1 MKEIQAVLEV
11 RKREVLIRAW
21 EWPEPREVFRAY
33 LTTSP
38 SQGSA
43 PMELLDALARWQG
56 ARVRAAV
63 VVSRRDGSC
72 LSQLFPGLFEPEPT
86 ALVDVSFVE
95 HRPCGGGVG
104 WGFQPPSPSAVVV
117 RKAKECFAAGGEQ

>member
-21 EWPEPREVFRAY
+21 EWPESREVLRAY
-33 LTTSP
+33 LKSSP
-38 SQGSA
+38 SHAGA
-43 PMELLDALARWQG
+43 VMELLEALARWQG
-56 ARVRAAV
+56 SPVRAAV

-72 LSQLFPGLFEPEPT
+72 LSRLFPDLFEPEPT
-86 ALVDVSFVE
+86 ALVEVSFVE

-104 WGFQPPSPSAVVV
+104 WDFQPPSPSAVAV

>member
-21 EWPEPREVFRAY
+21 EWPESREVLRAY
-33 LTTSP
+33 LKSSP
-38 SQGSA
+38 SQAGA
-43 PMELLDALARWQG
+43 VMELLEALARWQG
-56 ARVRAAV
+56 CLVRAAV

-72 LSQLFPGLFEPEPT
+72 LSRLFPDLFEPEPT
-86 ALVDVSFVE
+86 ALVDVSFVG

-104 WGFQPPSPSAVVV
+104 FYPPAPSPWVV
-117 RKAKECFAAGGEQ
+117 RKAKDHFTAGGEQ

>member
-43 PMELLDALARWQG
+43 PMELLEALANGRG
-56 ARVRAAV
+56 
-63 VVSRRDGSC
+63 VVSVLQSLSAEGMGPVFPVSSRIFSSRSRRHWWTCPSSSIVLAEG
-72 LSQLFPGLFEPEPT
+72 
-86 ALVDVSFVE
+86 A
-95 HRPCGGGVG
+95 
-104 WGFQPPSPSAVVV
+104 WGFTHLRRRPGWSVRQKTILQPGVSND
-117 RKAKECFAAGGEQ
+117 

>member
-56 ARVRAAV
+56 CRVHAAV
-63 VVSRRDGSC
+63 VAGKADGSC
-72 LSQLFPGLFEPEPT
+72 LSRLFPDLFEPEAT
-86 ALVDVSFVE
+86 SLVEVRFVE
-95 HRPCGGGVG
+95 QRPCGAGRGLG
-104 WGFQPPSPSAVVV
+104 RPS
-117 RKAKECFAAGGEQ
+117 G